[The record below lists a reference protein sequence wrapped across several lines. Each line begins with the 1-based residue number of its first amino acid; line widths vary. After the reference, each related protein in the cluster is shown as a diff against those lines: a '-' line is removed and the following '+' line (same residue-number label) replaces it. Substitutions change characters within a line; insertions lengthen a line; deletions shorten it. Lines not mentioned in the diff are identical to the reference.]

1 MPSRLEKV
9 KAAIDE
15 LERQVGGATDRAERR
30 GRQAVNRTRRGAR
43 RAIKRTR
50 RGTDETVDR
59 VESPGRTIPPDERV
73 QERVETD
80 ADPAD
85 QPFYDRDG
93 DSGSSESSLSPGA
106 QRLRAKA
113 KEKARKR
120 GKFPPEYLSEESSS
134 ETSAGSDSGSETSA
148 GSDSGGGRAERV
160 REAIERQRATAE
172 SVGTRVKNAGRR
184 RAEQL
189 REATAAPRDDSS
201 QLADDIKAAD
211 EIAGAFST
219 GATRAAASERPPDGS
234 SEPSLDA
241 APRTERGGRD
251 DPEQPLGADVGLE
264 SEEADQLAAD
274 IAAQDDRIDE
284 SDIAGFERVDP
295 DPRRS
300 EALPRDPEPVFRAEL
315 TDEARRDIARDQ
327 IAEQNPEIDAGDIQ
341 RLEPTDDGAY
351 QAVLTDEAR
360 RELAG
365 APERS
370 DPTEDF
376 DPPDFPGPGEFID
389 AVGDEGF
396 STVQR
401 GGTASEVARDT
412 AAVGLAV
419 GLENPDEVD
428 AIAVEE
434 RTGTIDVTSPSVEA
448 VGFDTPG
455 ALPVEFQSDD
465 RGQIDP
471 DVASSVTP
479 ETGGFLSDEQR
490 AETAES
496 LEQRREAIVGS
507 AEGES
512 GSVASARRGVAD
524 AASIPREALLAA
536 DTAAS
541 VGDDLPEAVGERGL
555 TRTAVSGSAVAGPA
569 LERGVN
575 RVQENP
581 GDVAVRLVTGG
592 VVASAGVRGAAKGR
606 QRIADARTRRRADA
620 EVDLE
625 DLTTEQA
632 VETGDLPEFE
642 TSTDAPTDQAVGE
655 VRRRAADQP
664 EQLQSEAGESVLLR
678 SENERLPA
686 DLKVS
691 SGQSELPG
699 LFASPE
705 LSPLRLEERASRTLP
720 KPRLP
725 RLGDFSPDRQRTSA
739 FPGDRIEGAP
749 RSAAGSGFA
758 VRGPGG
764 EIQARFGAG
773 GGAARAFADEIGGQ
787 RVPDPDTAGAQ
798 FLKNEAAEG
807 TAYVR
812 PTGDRTSELEALF
825 PPGSEFQRQ
834 SQLAVNLPDGEVT
847 TLDVY
852 RRSGRSVDADSR
864 APLGDR
870 GADAERG
877 EPITAVEISRRDRR
891 GTRTSPEGEP
901 VAPAPPTAG
910 GFSSATTAEP
920 PTLATLSSGGP
931 PLATDSSPLS
941 EPIPGSSST
950 GSPSGSSTGSPGSFS
965 GSSGQGSGSS
975 GAGGGSSTGSPGG
988 ATGTPPGTPPGL
1000 PGIPP
1005 GSPGGPGG
1013 PGRIRFELPE
1023 PDPDDEPIP
1032 LFDDVETPFV
1042 NPIVSGL
1049 EESFD
1054 SVLGAGETNTLD
1066 DVFAE
1071 VEGQGGDPLAGDPLE
1086 DL

>member
-1 MPSRLEKV
+1 MPSRLDKV
-9 KAAIDE
+9 KAAVDE
-15 LERQVGGATDRAERR
+15 LERQVGGATDRARSTASRARER
-30 GRQAVNRTRRGAR
+30 GRQAASRTRRGAE
-43 RAIKRTR
+43 RAAQRVQ
-50 RGTDETVDR
+50 RGADEAVDR
-59 VESPGRTIPPDERV
+59 VESADSAADERGERV
-73 QERVETD
+73 QERVETGAEAEARTSDQQRD
-80 ADPAD
+80 A
-85 QPFYDRDG
+85 G
-93 DSGSSESSLSPGA
+93 GGGSSSSDSSVSRGA
-106 QRLRAKA
+106 QQLRKNAKQ
-113 KEKARKR
+113 KTRER
-120 GKFPPEYLSEESSS
+120 GRVPFEDVSADSDS
-134 ETSAGSDSGSETSA
+134 ETSAR
-148 GSDSGGGRAERV
+148 SGGGPAERV
-160 REAIERQRATAE
+160 RERIERVAEEARDDAAQLKEDIERAQQVAGASTGVQADE
-172 SVGTRVKNAGRR
+172 SVRDTEQSDPPELSAG
-184 RAEQL
+184 E
-189 REATAAPRDDSS
+189 S
-201 QLADDIKAAD
+201 
-211 EIAGAFST
+211 
-219 GATRAAASERPPDGS
+219 
-234 SEPSLDA
+234 
-241 APRTERGGRD
+241 PRTERAGRAEPD
-251 DPEQPLGADVGLE
+251 RPLGADVGLE
-264 SEEADQLAAD
+264 PDRAEELAGE
-274 IAAQDDRIDE
+274 IAAQDEQVDQD
-284 SDIAGFERVDP
+284 DIAGFERVEP
-295 DPRRS
+295 DPGRGES
-300 EALPRDPEPVFRAEL
+300 VPRDGEPVFQAEL
-315 TDEARRDIARDQ
+315 TDEARRDIAREQ
-327 IAEQNPEIDAGDIQ
+327 IAEQNPEIDAGDIE

-370 DPTEDF
+370 DPAEEF
-376 DPPDFPGPGEFID
+376 DPPDFPGPGEFLD

-401 GGTASEVARDT
+401 GGTASEVARDA

-419 GLENPDEVD
+419 GFENPDELGVVD
-428 AIAVEE
+428 VEE
-434 RTGTIDVTSPSVEA
+434 RAGNIDTTSPSVEA

-455 ALPVEFQSDD
+455 ALPVEFQRDD

-471 DVASSVTP
+471 EVARTIDP
-479 ETGGFLSDEQR
+479 DTGGFLSDEQR
-490 AETAES
+490 VETAEN

-512 GSVASARRGVAD
+512 GAVPGARRGVAD
-524 AASIPREALLAA
+524 VASIPGEALLAA
-536 DTAAS
+536 DTAAR

-555 TRTAVSGSAVAGPA
+555 TRAALSGSAVAGEA
-569 LERGVN
+569 LQRGID
-575 RVQENP
+575 RAQEDP
-581 GDVAVRLVTGG
+581 LGVTARLVAGG
-592 VVASAGVRGAAKGR
+592 VVASGAVRGASAGR

-620 EVDLE
+620 DVDLE

-642 TSTDAPTDQAVGE
+642 TSTDTPTDQAVGE

-678 SENERLPA
+678 SESERLQA
-686 DLKVS
+686 DLEAS
-691 SGQSELPG
+691 TGQSELPG

-705 LSPLRLEERASRTLP
+705 LSPLRLEEGASRTLP

-725 RLGDFSPDRQRTSA
+725 RLADFSPDRQRTSA

-749 RSAAGSGFA
+749 SSAAESGFA
-758 VRGPGG
+758 VRGPSG
-764 EIQARFGAG
+764 EIRGRFGPG
-773 GGAARAFADEIGGQ
+773 EGGAARSFADEIGGE

-798 FLKNEAAEG
+798 FFEGEAAEG

-834 SQLAVNLPDGEVT
+834 SQLAVNLPDGEVA

-852 RRSGRSVDADSR
+852 RRSGRSVDADSPAPTGNR
-864 APLGDR
+864 AADR
-870 GADAERG
+870 ELG
-877 EPITAVEISRRDRR
+877 EPITAMEISRRDRR

-920 PTLATLSSGGP
+920 PTLATLSSGGS

-950 GSPSGSSTGSPGSFS
+950 GSPSGSPTGSPGSFS

-975 GAGGGSSTGSPGG
+975 GAGGGSSTGLPGG
-988 ATGTPPGTPPGL
+988 GTGTPPSV
-1000 PGIPP
+1000 PP

-1013 PGRIRFELPE
+1013 PPRNRFEFPE
-1023 PDPDDEPIP
+1023 PEPDDEPIP
-1032 LFDDVETPFV
+1032 LFGETETPFV

-1054 SVLGAGETNTLD
+1054 SVLGAVETNNFD

-1086 DL
+1086 EF